1 MILPG
6 HLAIAIFAHKVTGA
20 DLRTLLAATL
30 APDMVDKSLAQV
42 VHVAPSGR
50 YAMHT
55 ALSWL
60 ISSLVVLLAAGR
72 RHASAWALGY
82 LGHLLGDGL
91 QIPFWLPFR
100 RYDFGQVMELD
111 DFLYGVISSAE
122 GRRNLLLE
130 MLLLALALLMP
141 MTAREESGLGRSET
155 DSSAR

>member
-6 HLAIAIFAHKVTGA
+6 HLAIAIFTHKVTGA

-55 ALSWL
+55 ALGWL
-60 ISSLVVLLAAGR
+60 TSSLVVLLVAGKQR
-72 RHASAWALGY
+72 ASAWALGY

-91 QIPFWLPFR
+91 QVPFWLPFR
-100 RYDFGQVMELD
+100 RYDFGQVIELD
-111 DFLYGVISSAE
+111 DFLCGVISSAE
-122 GRRNLLLE
+122 GRRNLLVE
-130 MLLLALALLMP
+130 MLLLVLALLMP
-141 MTAREESGLGRSET
+141 AMARQESGLSRNEV
-155 DSSAR
+155 DSSP

>member
-30 APDMVDKSLAQV
+30 APDMADKSLAQV
-42 VHVAPSGR
+42 AHVAPSGR

-60 ISSLVVLLAAGR
+60 ISSLVVLLAAGK

-82 LGHLLGDGL
+82 LGHMLGDGL
-91 QIPFWLPFR
+91 QVPFWLPFR

-130 MLLLALALLMP
+130 MVLLALALLMP
-141 MTAREESGLGRSET
+141 SMAKQESGLSCNGAN
-155 DSSAR
+155 SSAK